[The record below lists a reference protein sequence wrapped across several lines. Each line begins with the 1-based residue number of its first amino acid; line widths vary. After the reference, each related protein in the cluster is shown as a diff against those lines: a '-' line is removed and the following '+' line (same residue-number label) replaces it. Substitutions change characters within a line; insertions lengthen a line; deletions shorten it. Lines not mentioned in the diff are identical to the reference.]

1 MESSFSL
8 IDHYLIG
15 IFKVFEK
22 EKIHVLIGRYGAYIK
37 QGRKNFKIPK
47 GTEPKSLTRE
57 DCISL
62 WKNQPANKPRGKKK
76 K

>member
-22 EKIHVLIGRYGAYIK
+22 EKKDYIHIDELVNIY
-37 QGRKNFKIPK
+37 
-47 GTEPKSLTRE
+47 
-57 DCISL
+57 
-62 WKNQPANKPRGKKK
+62 
-76 K
+76 